1 MTEEVRETGPKP
13 HDSFATTGRFVTY
26 NDRITGT
33 GCRPEYPETRRG

>member
-1 MTEEVRETGPKP
+1 MTEWVGKTEPRP

-26 NDRITGT
+26 NGSITGT